1 MRARTKASLLALV
14 AALVVAWP
22 VASALQGHGAGQ
34 PLAYVNLTSR
44 LGRVTFPRPAVHVFT
59 RGQKLADY
67 LAAVMP
73 GNEPALP
80 PIDFG
85 LRKAVLV
92 AVGPRSSSGYSLR
105 VVSASLRD
113 GHARIV
119 LREVAPGLHDRV
131 VPGVTYPYLLITIPR
146 TKRSTAVVI
155 QGRP

>member
-1 MRARTKASLLALV
+1 MRTRTKAALLALP

-22 VASALQGHGAGQ
+22 VASALEGHGPDR
-34 PLAYVNLTSR
+34 PLAYRNLTAQ

-59 RGQKLADY
+59 RRVKLTGY

-73 GNEPALP
+73 GDEPVAP
-80 PIDFG
+80 PIDFSR
-85 LRKAVLV
+85 RKAVLV
-92 AVGPRSSSGYSLR
+92 ALGPRSSSGYFLR

-146 TKRSTAVVI
+146 TKRSTAAVI

>member
-1 MRARTKASLLALV
+1 MRARTKAALLTLV

-22 VASALQGHGAGQ
+22 VASALQGHRPGR
-34 PLAYVNLTSR
+34 PLAYENLTAR
-44 LGRVTFPRPAVHVFT
+44 LGRVTFPRSTVHVFT
-59 RGQKLADY
+59 RGDKLAAY

-73 GNEPALP
+73 GNEPAAP
-80 PIDFG
+80 PIDFSR
-85 LRKAVLV
+85 RKAVLA
-92 AVGPRSSSGYSLR
+92 AVGPRSSSGYFLR

-119 LREVAPGLHDRV
+119 LREIAPGLHDRV